1 MQKTFIL
8 SLMNQKKAATGN
20 LMPVAAS
27 AFIMVGLTRFELVT
41 SSMSTR
47 HSNQLSYNP
56 NVLTTRFIIAARCA
70 FVNNFFENP
79 RETFLN
85 ACAGDGGAGSR
96 GSGRCGSRR

>member
-1 MQKTFIL
+1 
-8 SLMNQKKAATGN
+8 
-20 LMPVAAS
+20 
-27 AFIMVGLTRFELVT
+27 MVGLTELESVT

-56 NVLTTRFIIAARCA
+56 DALTTRFIIAARCD

-79 RETFLN
+79 REIFLT